1 MQRLDHLLDVGIC
14 KGIPQ
19 DFVPLIAEING
30 ILSLRCYHYVS
41 HQTNQ
46 EYIVMVSHRALIM
59 YDVMNDRYNKPIPL
73 YPYPSKYRNPAHITY
88 GHIIDEKT
96 SRLLLIT
103 HFPSQN
109 EHKIYASLDLDNGKW
124 TQTKTGIMDRLRLY
138 LCVNLFCLLI
148 SLLYCLSQNEYDAL
162 WFVQCVVWSSIG
174 SMEFITLCSKTLR
187 KRWWSTSFRC
197 T

>member
-46 EYIVMVSHRALIM
+46 EYIVMISHRALIM

-73 YPYPSKYRNPAHITY
+73 YPYPSKHRNPFMH
-88 GHIIDEKT
+88 GSH
-96 SRLLLIT
+96 LIQQI
-103 HFPSQN
+103 HCEMHCIHQD
-109 EHKIYASLDLDNGKW
+109 AR
-124 TQTKTGIMDRLRLY
+124 TQTG
-138 LCVNLFCLLI
+138 
-148 SLLYCLSQNEYDAL
+148 
-162 WFVQCVVWSSIG
+162 
-174 SMEFITLCSKTLR
+174 
-187 KRWWSTSFRC
+187 
-197 T
+197 